1 MVLEFRNQE
10 ASELDEVMID
20 DTDDV
25 EAIGNDAG
33 VGKVSLNKSSVGA
46 GEIDADELNTVPAPE
61 FTKEMDEVG
70 FTATGLDFKDAM
82 VFEITEGGAEALSFV
97 KGVFVDAEN
106 QRALERDAFG
116 GFASSELSVDALN
129 GGLAE
134 SLSSRDRSGA
144 DPLVM
149 LLEDGLA
156 KGLGGVPSFHD
167 PWEVG
172 DEGSTTGE
180 ASESAGLDEQ
190 SGGFLEAIK
199 MPDLAQISSFALKAR
214 GLAVRAAFGL
224 KL

>member
-1 MVLEFRNQE
+1 
-10 ASELDEVMID
+10 
-20 DTDDV
+20 
-25 EAIGNDAG
+25 
-33 VGKVSLNKSSVGA
+33 
-46 GEIDADELNTVPAPE
+46 
-61 FTKEMDEVG
+61 MDEVG
-70 FTATGLDFKDAM
+70 FAATGLDFKDPM
-82 VFEITEGGAEALSFV
+82 VFEITEGGAEALSFME
-97 KGVFVDAEN
+97 GVFIDSEN

-116 GFASSELSVDALN
+116 CFSPGELSVDALH

-144 DPLVM
+144 DSLVM

-156 KGLGGVPSFHD
+156 IRFGRVPSFHD

-172 DEGSTTGE
+172 DEGATTGE

-190 SGGFLEAIK
+190 SAGFLEAIQ
-199 MPDLAQISSFALKAR
+199 MPDFAQGSSFALNAG